1 MSVQWHDIALD
12 RLADIYVAVPAA
24 DRDGLV
30 RCVDQTNA
38 RLALDPQFLGE
49 SRRGNRR
56 VWFNRPLM
64 VVYDLL
70 RGGGV
75 KVIHVS
81 LVPPDPDE
89 D

>member
-1 MSVQWHDIALD
+1 MTVEWHEIALD

-24 DRDGLV
+24 DRDGIV
-30 RCVDQTNA
+30 RCVAETNA
-38 RLALDPQFLGE
+38 RLAVDPAFVGE
-49 SRRGNRR
+49 SRGGNRR

-75 KVIHVS
+75 KVVHVS
-81 LVPPDPDE
+81 LVPLDPDE
-89 D
+89 